1 MGAMENL
8 IPKLGELLKEEYVMQ
23 SGVREKIQSV
33 SRELESIHAALRK
46 IGKVPW
52 EHLDDELR
60 LWAHDLREASYDM
73 EDIIDSFLVRVDGHE
88 ASEVHWFKW
97 FLEKMTNQFNKIKAS
112 HEIGVA
118 MKEIDEKLQE
128 VATRHARYTIDNI
141 AINPAGPATVDPR
154 LLSMYKT
161 LAELVGIE
169 GPMDE
174 LMKMLDIDLPT
185 KKRKIEID
193 VSVRKPKMVS
203 IFGFGGLGKTTL
215 AKAVYDKLKPS
226 FDSGAF
232 IPVGQNPNIRKV
244 FRDILMDLDKQS
256 YNDLN
261 LKLLD
266 ERQLINKLQEFL
278 QKKRCFVVIDDIWD
292 KDSWRLIRC
301 ALQDSNHESRVVT
314 TTRIYEVATQVGEVY
329 KMHPLSHDESK
340 KLLYTRII
348 SGEGESL
355 RSTSVEA
362 CDKILKKCG
371 GVPLAIIIIAS
382 LLANKPREYWSEVYN
397 SIGLEHGYND
407 DVDNTRRILSLSY
420 YDLPLHL
427 KPCLLYLSIFPEDYY
442 IEKNLLIWKWIAE
455 GFVHEKQA
463 AKLGL
468 FETGEGYFNEL
479 INRSMI
485 QPVEH
490 EYSGYMCGCRVH
502 DMVLDLILL
511 LSGEENFVTVVD
523 GSKEHELSWKNA
535 RRLALQHWSF
545 EENRNQLANM
555 GVKQTRSLIM
565 TECFDKNMQLPSFQV
580 LRVLEIQKQGRW
592 WNIDGKIN
600 LQHVR
605 NLLHLRFLHLDCI
618 DSIPLIEQFRNLRF
632 LQVLHLKESNI
643 QELPES
649 VGLLTKLL
657 SLRVDIDVRVS
668 PGVIEKL
675 TSLQELYLWP
685 YSDDTFQFVKV
696 LGKLRELRV
705 LHAKNLKLDGQGE
718 TSALL
723 ESLCNLHKIQTLDI
737 DLNLNPNEGV
747 TWDAGFTSPQCL
759 RYLCLV
765 SLRFHRMPEWIN
777 WSLLP
782 NLSYLE
788 LRVNF
793 LEELDLETLGRLPKL
808 RYLHLFIHCDRIVS
822 IGKIAGAGDA
832 CFQELRFLN
841 TPYLYVRFD
850 QHGIMCSKDEKAVM
864 PNVKTL
870 SFCVYVRILK
880 DTDILGFDKLF
891 SFAHLGRS
899 SLQQVQVNIQ
909 CRGARAMEVEEA
921 EAALAHAAAIHPN
934 RPTLQIH
941 KFSEGEMLP
950 PHEEPSSFFPK
961 VVVENLNA
969 HERKDDD
976 LRFVLGQMLQRNPCV
991 KKFSVSINCENACLE
1006 EVEKAEAAA
1015 RYAVDFHAN
1024 RPTLELVKYGEDKM
1038 VLSGQHQQV

>member
-1 MGAMENL
+1 MELVMGAMENL
-8 IPKLGELLKEEYVMQ
+8 IPKLGKLLKEEYVMQ
-23 SGVREKIQSV
+23 SSVREKIQSI
-33 SRELESIHAALRK
+33 SRELESIHAALGK
-46 IGKVPW
+46 IGQVPW
-52 EHLDDELR
+52 EQLDDEVR
-60 LWAHDLREASYDM
+60 LWARDAREASYDM

-88 ASEVHWFKW
+88 ASEAHWFKR
-97 FLEKMTNQFNKIKAS
+97 FLEKMTNQFNRIKAS

-118 MKEIDEKLQE
+118 IKEIGEKLQE

-141 AINPAGPATVDPR
+141 AIKPVCPATVDPR
-154 LLSMYKT
+154 LLSMYKAS
-161 LAELVGIE
+161 AELVGIE

-301 ALQDSNHESRVVT
+301 ALQDSNHESKVVT

-329 KMHPLSHDESK
+329 KMQPLSHDESK

-355 RSTSVEA
+355 PSTSVEA

-371 GVPLAIIIIAS
+371 GVPLAIITIAS

-490 EYSGYMCGCRVH
+490 EYSGYIDGCRVH

-511 LSGEENFVTVVD
+511 LSSEENFVTVVD
-523 GSKEHELSWKNA
+523 GSKEHELSWNNA
-535 RRLALQHWSF
+535 RRLALQHLSF
-545 EENRNQLANM
+545 EKNGNQLANM
-555 GVKQTRSLIM
+555 GVKQIRSLIM
-565 TECFDKNMQLPSFQV
+565 TECFDMNMQLPSFQV
-580 LRVLEIQKQGRW
+580 LRVLEIQKQGSR
-592 WNIDGKIN
+592 NIDGKIK

-605 NLLHLRFLHLDCI
+605 NLLHLRFLNLEFI
-618 DSIPLIEQFRNLRF
+618 DSISLIEQVRNLRF

-657 SLRVDIDVRVS
+657 SLRVDIYVRVS

-675 TSLQELYLWP
+675 TSLQELYLRP

-696 LGKLRELRV
+696 LGKLRDLRV
-705 LHAKNLKLDGQGE
+705 LHVKNLNLDGQGE
-718 TSALL
+718 TSSLL

-737 DLNLNPNEGV
+737 GQDFDLDEGV
-747 TWDAGFTSPQCL
+747 MWDAGFTSPQCL
-759 RYLCLV
+759 RYLCLRP
-765 SLRFHRMPEWIN
+765 LRFYRMPEWIN

-788 LRVNF
+788 LTVNF
-793 LEELDLETLGRLPKL
+793 LEEPDLETLGRLPKL
-808 RYLHLFIHCDRIVS
+808 RYLALYTHCDRIVS
-822 IGKIAGAGDA
+822 IRKIADAGDT
-832 CFQELRFLN
+832 CFRELRFLN
-841 TPYLYVRFD
+841 TPYLCVRFD
-850 QHGIMCSKDEKAVM
+850 QHGIMCSKEKAVM

-870 SFCVYVRILK
+870 CFCVYVRILK
-880 DTDILGFDKLF
+880 DADILGFDKLF

-899 SLQQVQVNIQ
+899 SLQEVQVKIE
-909 CRGARAMEVEEA
+909 CCGARAMEVEEA

-934 RPTLQIH
+934 RPTLKIW
-941 KFSEGEMLP
+941 KFSEEEMLA
-950 PHEEPSSFFPK
+950 PH
-961 VVVENLNA
+961 
-969 HERKDDD
+969 
-976 LRFVLGQMLQRNPCV
+976 
-991 KKFSVSINCENACLE
+991 
-1006 EVEKAEAAA
+1006 
-1015 RYAVDFHAN
+1015 
-1024 RPTLELVKYGEDKM
+1024 
-1038 VLSGQHQQV
+1038 